1 MKKFHVQPLYFRS
14 LEDTILAIYD
24 HLASYAV
31 RSDVPGF
38 IKDRVWKLM
47 GHGRPGFSGGKR
59 KKKKK
64 KHPKNKSQMKYETKH
79 VLDLIDS
86 IQGKR

>member
-14 LEDTILAIYD
+14 LENTILAIYD

-47 GHGRPGFSGGKR
+47 RHGRPGFSGGKR

-64 KHPKNKSQMKYETKH
+64 QQQQQPWHYTVTRKSILECT
-79 VLDLIDS
+79 DWR
-86 IQGKR
+86 G

>member
-31 RSDVPGF
+31 RSDIPSF

-47 GHGRPGFSGGKR
+47 GHGRPGFSEGKR

-64 KHPKNKSQMKYETKH
+64 KQQQPWHYTVTRKSILECT
-79 VLDLIDS
+79 DWR
-86 IQGKR
+86 G